1 MRLLLIFE
9 TTVELTYSGHVF
21 WRKLLGFSGVIGNVV
36 IEIMAPRLN
45 RRHVQII
52 CNDNC
57 NKLRQSVNAFLNL
70 FLPLKKL
77 FRPLKLFS
85 LNKLCDKTKQLKS
98 STKFQNDQN
107 KSCSNSMK
115 K

>member
-1 MRLLLIFE
+1 MSKIRFQKIEKNFNIDVLHENSNSNFLLKMRLLLIFE

-52 CNDNC
+52 CNQNC

-70 FLPLKKL
+70 FCP
-77 FRPLKLFS
+77 
-85 LNKLCDKTKQLKS
+85 
-98 STKFQNDQN
+98 
-107 KSCSNSMK
+107 
-115 K
+115 

>member
-1 MRLLLIFE
+1 MRLLLIYE

-77 FRPLKLFS
+77 FRPFHLI
-85 LNKLCDKTKQLKS
+85 NCVIKQ
-98 STKFQNDQN
+98 
-107 KSCSNSMK
+107 NS
-115 K
+115 